1 MAKQNPLLCSLQQ
14 TIETGNARGLGTR
27 TRLYLAYMNAA
38 STVHSLNLAFKYS
51 EIKKQFRSVNLS
63 WRDCSKTERI
73 MLAVLIVD
81 DDHAFRIVL
90 RTLFEEGSGFDKCV
104 EAANASEALEKT
116 KQLSPNIAVVSFS
129 IPEMNGLQLV
139 RQLKAR
145 EPTLPIFILTAD
157 YNVDIEKEALAFGI
171 TAVFSKLDDLTT
183 LIANARVVCGLE

>member
-1 MAKQNPLLCSLQQ
+1 
-14 TIETGNARGLGTR
+14 
-27 TRLYLAYMNAA
+27 
-38 STVHSLNLAFKYS
+38 
-51 EIKKQFRSVNLS
+51 
-63 WRDCSKTERI
+63 

-104 EAANASEALEKT
+104 EAANVSEALEKT

-129 IPEMNGLQLV
+129 IPEMNGLQLA

-145 EPTLPIFILTAD
+145 EPTLPIFILTSD